1 MNDRAQSFRPE
12 TLAFTQTRR
21 PTEEAL
27 HAPGFIYTSPELY
40 RLEKERIFMRDW
52 LCMGREEEI
61 PNKGDYIATR
71 VLEEPV
77 LIIRGEAGEI
87 NAMSNICAHR
97 GVEVATGSGN
107 KRAFTCPFHGW
118 TYDLQGKL
126 VGAPHMREAARFDT
140 SSCRLPPIRV
150 ARWQGWIFINF
161 DDQAPP
167 FAKYVEQF
175 EKDFGYLPSDKC
187 RLAVKTVS
195 AEVNCNW
202 KLIVENLID
211 FYHLN
216 VVHRGSNGR
225 SFTKEAFRFD
235 PRPNGSYVAFYN
247 SGPSTLS
254 QKPVFGKAPWM
265 EDRPNDFS
273 TAGLLPPNFTFF
285 ARVDTIH
292 PYITWPLGLDKSQVI
307 VYTLL
312 PEIYFDEPNFAERVE
327 EYRTFQKQVLTEDSA
342 MLASLQNGLASKR
355 FAPGRMATLE
365 RGAHH
370 VLKAY
375 LDRMFPAE

>member
-1 MNDRAQSFRPE
+1 MNDRAQRRFE
-12 TLAFTQTRR
+12 QTRLA
-21 PTEEAL
+21 TEEAL

-40 RLEKERIFMRDW
+40 QLEKERIFMRDW
-52 LCMGREEEI
+52 LCLGREEEI

-71 VLEEPV
+71 VLDEP
-77 LIIRGEAGEI
+77 LLLIRGENGEI
-87 NAMSNICAHR
+87 NAMSNLCAHR

-126 VGAPHMREAARFDT
+126 VGAPHMREATGFNAAA
-140 SSCRLPPIRV
+140 CRLPPIRV
-150 ARWQGWIFINF
+150 ARWKGWIFINF

-167 FAKYVEQF
+167 FATFVQQF
-175 EKDFGYLPSDKC
+175 EKDFGYLPQEQC
-187 RLAVKTVS
+187 RLGVKTVS
-195 AEVNCNW
+195 LEVNCNW

-216 VVHRGSNGR
+216 VVHRGTNGR
-225 SFTKEAFRFD
+225 SFTKEAFKFD
-235 PRPNGSYVAFYN
+235 PRPNGSYVVFYN
-247 SGPSTLS
+247 SGPSTPS
-254 QKPVFGKAPWM
+254 QEPVFGKAPWM

-292 PYITWPLGLDKSQVI
+292 PYVTWPLGLDKSQVT

-312 PEIYFDEPNFAERVE
+312 PEIYFDAPDFAERVE
-327 EYRTFQKQVLTEDSA
+327 AYRTFQKQVLNEDSA